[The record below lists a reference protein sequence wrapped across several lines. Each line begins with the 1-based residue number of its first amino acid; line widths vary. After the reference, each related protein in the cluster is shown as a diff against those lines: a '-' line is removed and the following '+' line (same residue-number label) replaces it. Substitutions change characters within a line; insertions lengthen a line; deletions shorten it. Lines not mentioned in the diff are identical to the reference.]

1 MTVTSAVGH
10 FRITMLHKGFFIF
23 LLALL
28 FTNEINEPKANTI
41 IQERSRISLRSI
53 HLLVCLPQRNN
64 SLSVHL
70 IIQICRNF
78 EPMNMQMCS
87 AFVCFEKLFALL
99 LHVRFSSFMN

>member
-41 IQERSRISLRSI
+41 IQERSRISLGSI
-53 HLLVCLPQRNN
+53 HLLISLPPRNN
-64 SLSVHL
+64 SLCVKLSK
-70 IIQICRNF
+70 QICLYTK
-78 EPMNMQMCS
+78 PMNMKMNA
-87 AFVCFEKLFALL
+87 AFVRFKKLFKCLF
-99 LHVRFSSFMN
+99 HVHCSSFMN